1 MTMLSWIDWPVLT
14 RQLLLVV
21 VPVLVAKGWLPAYL
35 ADPMVELA
43 TYILGT
49 LLVGWVIWLGQRRE
63 QPAAK
68 IEEVAQL
75 AQVSKVEVKSE
86 RLADSIPSSKVVA

>member
-1 MTMLSWIDWPVLT
+1 MLSWIDWPVLT

-21 VPVLVAKGWLPAYL
+21 VPVLVAKGWLPDYL
-35 ADPMVELA
+35 ADPMVEAA
-43 TYILGT
+43 TYIIGT

-75 AQVSKVEVKSE
+75 PEVAKVEVKSE
-86 RLADSIPSSKVVA
+86 KLAQAIPSAKVVA

>member
-1 MTMLSWIDWPVLT
+1 MFAWIDWPVLT

-21 VPVLVAKGWLPAYL
+21 VPVLVAKGWLPVYL
-35 ADPMVELA
+35 ADPVVEFA
-43 TYILGT
+43 TYVIGT
-49 LLVGWVIWLGQRRE
+49 LLVSWVIIIGQKRE

-68 IEEVAQL
+68 IEEVAHL
-75 AQVSKVEVKSE
+75 PQVAKVEVKSE